1 MKIIKCNKCK
11 KIKKPRKEKSA
22 SESGWIS
29 GSILGGNPWEVIS
42 FDLCEKCSK
51 KLVKFIKNYLPK

>member
-11 KIKKPRKEKSA
+11 KIKKSTKGKSP

-29 GSILGGNPWEVIS
+29 GSIYGGNPWEMIS

-51 KLVKFIKNYLPK
+51 KLIKFIKNYLSK